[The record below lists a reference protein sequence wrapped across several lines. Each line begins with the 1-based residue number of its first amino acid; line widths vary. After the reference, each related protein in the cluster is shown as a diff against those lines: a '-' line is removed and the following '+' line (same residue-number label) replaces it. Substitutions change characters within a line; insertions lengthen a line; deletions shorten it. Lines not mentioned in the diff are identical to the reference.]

1 MARRGWFT
9 YENGLLLLL
18 GLTFGLAFF
27 DRNAV
32 MFLTP
37 YIVKDL
43 GLNNTQV
50 GMLGSGLALTW
61 AISAYVLG
69 AWSDK
74 LGVRKPFL
82 IGIVLIFSVCSILSG
97 LANSFGMLLAARI
110 VMGAAEGPFLPIC
123 LAIMMVE
130 SAVDRRGVNAGI
142 LQTVF
147 SAFLGYAIAPLVLV
161 ALADAYDWR
170 TAFYLAGVPGIICA
184 LIIAKVVKEP
194 DPAAVAALNRS
205 THGEAGA
212 PRMGLLAMLKT
223 RNIWLCCAISTFMV
237 AWLLIAGG
245 FLPLFLTEVR
255 GFSPVAMSR
264 LMSVLGLSAALF
276 AFVAPAISDRIGRRP
291 VMIVLCLM
299 SVGSPLAALYFDG
312 PVVVLGALMFIGWVG
327 TGAFPLFMGVIPMET
342 ISFRYAA
349 TSMGLVILVGE
360 LLGGFF
366 GPTLAGRAADLT
378 TLATPIMIAG
388 GCAFAAGLL
397 CFFLKETAPRRVA
410 HSGQPVAAAPT
421 TPISATP

>member
-32 MFLTP
+32 GFLTP

-69 AWSDK
+69 SWSDR

-82 IGIVLIFSVCSILSG
+82 IGIVLIFSACSVISG

-130 SAVDRRGVNAGI
+130 SSIDRRGANAGI

-147 SAFLGYAIAPLVLV
+147 SAFLGYAVAPIVLV

-170 TAFYLAGVPGIICA
+170 TAFYLAGVPGLVCAFIIW
-184 LIIAKVVKEP
+184 KVVREP
-194 DPAAVAALNRS
+194 DPKAIAALS
-205 THGEAGA
+205 PDTHGGAGA
-212 PRMGLLAMLKT
+212 PRMGLFTMLRI
-223 RNIWLCCAISTFMV
+223 RNIWLCCAIATFMV

-245 FLPLFLTEVR
+245 FLPLFLTQVR
-255 GFSPVAMSR
+255 HFSAPQMSV

-276 AFVAPAISDRIGRRP
+276 AFIAPLISDRIGRRP

-299 SVGSPLAALYFDG
+299 SVGSPLAAIYFDG
-312 PVVVLGALMFIGWVG
+312 PVVVLGGLMFIGWVG
-327 TGAFPLFMGVIPMET
+327 TGAFPLFMGVVPAET
-342 ISFRYAA
+342 ISFRLAA

-360 LLGGFF
+360 LLGGFI
-366 GPTLAGRAADLT
+366 GPTLAGWAADRTSLT
-378 TLATPIMIAG
+378 TPIAIAAGCALIAG
-388 GCAFAAGLL
+388 VLA
-397 CFFLKETAPRRVA
+397 FFLEETAPSRVGRRGT
-410 HSGQPVAAAPT
+410 GQAAAPT
-421 TPISATP
+421 TSISAGP